1 MRILVVGAGA
11 TGGFFGGRLAQAGR
25 DVTFLVRPRR
35 AAALRERGLRIV
47 GPGLRGPE
55 EEVRPNLV
63 LPGRLDGPYD
73 VVLLSVKA
81 GALPQSLEDLAPA
94 VGTGTVI
101 IPFLNGMAHLDAI
114 ENRFGAD
121 AALGGVVRIFGALDD
136 NGDVRVL
143 DRISESVIA
152 DMVVGEPAGGIS
164 ARIERIGKELS
175 DAGFAV
181 TVSPDVLGAMWHK
194 WVFISTLGA
203 LTTLM
208 RGSVG
213 DVVTAGGAWLG
224 PALLSE
230 AAAVASAAGH
240 PLPEPLRDRI
250 TAGVTRADSP
260 DTASLYRDTAAGLP
274 TEGEHILGDLTT
286 RARQL
291 GVDTPLLDLAA
302 LHLRVHEL
310 RLERGRRAN

>member
-11 TGGFFGGRLAQAGR
+11 TGGFYGGRLALAGQ
-25 DVTFLVRPRR
+25 DVTFLVRPAR

-55 EEVRPNLV
+55 EELRPGLV
-63 LPGRLDGPYD
+63 LPGGIDAPYD

-81 GALPQSLEDLAPA
+81 GALDRSLDDLAPA
-94 VGTGTVI
+94 VGPGTVI

-114 ENRFGAD
+114 TRRFGAD
-121 AALGGVVRIFGALDD
+121 AALGGVVRVFGTLDD
-136 NGDVRVL
+136 NGDVRIL
-143 DRISESVIA
+143 DRISESVLA
-152 DMVVGEPAGGIS
+152 DMVIGEPSGGSGGSS
-164 ARIERIGKELS
+164 ARVERIGKELS
-175 DAGFAV
+175 HAGFDVA
-181 TVSPDVLGAMWHK
+181 VSPDILGVMWGK

-224 PALLSE
+224 PALLAE

-240 PLPEPLRDRI
+240 AVPEAHLSRI
-250 TAGVTRADSP
+250 ASGLTRPDST

-274 TEGEHILGDLTT
+274 TEGEHILGDLTA
-286 RARQL
+286 RAREL
-291 GVDTPLLDLAA
+291 GVATPLLDLAA
-302 LHLRVHEL
+302 LQLRVHEL
-310 RLERGRRAN
+310 RLQQRQ